1 MIRVCSMHRGVTIF
15 SLHSGKP
22 CQHSTTTC
30 LLSAAAPAACA
41 PRGLPPSL
49 GVRTAIAEEYRFG
62 GTCVIRGCVPKKL
75 FVYASEFGRAI
86 DDARAYGWTVGE
98 KRFDWKTL
106 VANKDAEIARISK
119 VYSHGVEA
127 AGGTIF
133 HSRAEVLDPHTI
145 RIASEDRTVTAERI
159 LIATGGHPFIPEIPG
174 RELAITSNEA
184 FHLQELPKKIVIV
197 GAGYIAVEF
206 AGIFHGLGVEVEV
219 LYRGGEILRGFDH
232 DLRSALT
239 GIMRGRGIAITCN
252 EEPAAIEK
260 SGAGLTVSTTG
271 GGRIACGAIMFA
283 TGRRPNTVG
292 LGLQKLGVKCGW
304 NGRIMVN
311 DCYQSSVPSI
321 YAVGDVTDRVNLTP
335 VAIRDGI
342 AFIEGVYKN
351 NPNPVDLAYLPT
363 AVFSQ
368 PEIGTVGYTEE
379 SAREM
384 FRDIDIYKTSFRTLK
399 NTLTGR
405 TERVLMKL
413 VVDAETDKVIGAH
426 ILGPDAAEI
435 IQALAIAVKMGA
447 RKADFNST
455 IALHPT
461 MAEELVTLREKWTP
475 PAV

>member
-1 MIRVCSMHRGVTIF
+1 MPKYDYDLFVIGGGSGGVR
-15 SLHSGKP
+15 
-22 CQHSTTTC
+22 
-30 LLSAAAPAACA
+30 SARLAA
-41 PRGLPPSL
+41 GL

-75 FVYASEFGRAI
+75 LVYASEFGHAI

-106 VANKDAEIARISK
+106 IANKDAEIERLSK
-119 VYSHGVEA
+119 VYSNGVEA
-127 AGGTIF
+127 AGGTVIR
-133 HSRAEVLDPHTI
+133 SRAEVMDPHTVKI
-145 RIASEDRTVTAERI
+145 VSEGRAVTAERI
-159 LIATGGHPFIPEIPG
+159 LIATGGHPFIPDIPG
-174 RELAITSNEA
+174 TDLVITSNEA
-184 FHLQELPKKIVIV
+184 FHLEELPKKIVIV
-197 GAGYIAVEF
+197 GAGYIAIEF
-206 AGIFHGLGVEVEV
+206 AGIFHGLGVGVEI

-232 DLRSALT
+232 DLREGLT
-239 GIMRGRGIAITCN
+239 AIMKGQGIAITLN
-252 EEPAAIEK
+252 TEPVAIEK
-260 SGAGLTVSTTG
+260 TRGGLSVVTNRNG
-271 GGRIACGAIMFA
+271 CIACDAVMFA

-311 DCYQSSVPSI
+311 DFYQSSVPSI

-342 AFIEGVYKN
+342 AFIEGVYRN

-384 FRDIDIYKTSFRTLK
+384 FRKVDIYKTSFRPLK
-399 NTLTGR
+399 NTLSGR
-405 TERVLMKL
+405 PDRMLMKL
-413 VVDAETDKVIGAH
+413 VVDAETGKVIGAH

-435 IQALAIAVKMGA
+435 IQALAIAVRLGA
-447 RKADFNST
+447 RKADFDST

-461 MAEELVTLREKWTP
+461 LAEELVTMREKWTP
-475 PAV
+475 PGAAS

>member
-1 MIRVCSMHRGVTIF
+1 MAKFDYDLFVIGGGSGGVR
-15 SLHSGKP
+15 
-22 CQHSTTTC
+22 
-30 LLSAAAPAACA
+30 SARLAA
-41 PRGLPPSL
+41 GL
-49 GVRTAIAEEYRFG
+49 GVRTAIAEEYRYG

-75 FVYASEFGRAI
+75 FVYASDFGHAI

-106 VANKDAEIARISK
+106 IANKDKEIARISQF
-119 VYSHGVEA
+119 YSGGVEA
-127 AGGTIF
+127 AGGTVF
-133 HSRAEVLDPHTI
+133 HDRAEVTGPQTVRLI
-145 RIASEDRTVTAERI
+145 REDREVSAERI

-184 FHLQELPKKIVIV
+184 FHLDELPQKIVIV

-206 AGIFHGLGVEVEV
+206 AGIFHGLGVEVEL

-232 DLRSALT
+232 DLRHALSD
-239 GIMRGRGIAITCN
+239 IMKAQGIAITCN
-252 EEPAAIEK
+252 SEPAAIEK
-260 SGAGLTVSTTG
+260 LAGRLSVKTTKDK
-271 GGRIACGAIMFA
+271 RIACDIVMFA

-292 LGLQKLGVKCGW
+292 LGLQKLGVQCGW

-311 DCYQSSVPSI
+311 DWYQSSVPSI

-342 AFIEGVYKN
+342 AFIEANYKN

-368 PEIGTVGYTEE
+368 PEIGTVGYSEE

-384 FRDIDIYKTSFRTLK
+384 FRTVDIYKSSFRPLK
-399 NTLTGR
+399 QTI
-405 TERVLMKL
+405 TERQERMLMKL
-413 VVDAETDKVIGAH
+413 VVDGETDKVIGAH
-426 ILGPDAAEI
+426 LLGSDAAEI
-435 IQALAIAVKMGA
+435 AQVLAISIKLGA
-447 RKADFNST
+447 RKADFDST

-461 MAEELVTLREKWTP
+461 IAEELVTMHNKWQP
-475 PAV
+475 PAAKAAAE

>member
-1 MIRVCSMHRGVTIF
+1 MPAFDYDLFVIGGGSGGVR
-15 SLHSGKP
+15 
-22 CQHSTTTC
+22 
-30 LLSAAAPAACA
+30 SARLAAQ
-41 PRGLPPSL
+41 L

-75 FVYASEFGRAI
+75 FVYASEFGHAI
-86 DDARAYGWTVGE
+86 DDSRAYGWTVGE

-106 VANKDAEIARISK
+106 VANKDEEIARISA
-119 VYSHGVEA
+119 VYSSGVEK
-127 AGGTIF
+127 AGGAIF
-133 HSRAEVLDPHTI
+133 QSRAEVVDPHTI
-145 RIASEDRTVTAERI
+145 RILGEDRTVTAERI
-159 LIATGGHPFIPEIPG
+159 LIATGGHPFIPDIPG
-174 RELAITSNEA
+174 RDLAITSNEA
-184 FHLQELPKKIVIV
+184 FHLEDLPKKIVIV

-206 AGIFHGLGVEVEV
+206 AGIFHGLGVEVEL

-232 DLRSALT
+232 DLRSGLT
-239 GIMRGRGIAITCN
+239 AIMRGRGIAITCHT
-252 EEPAAIEK
+252 EPAAIEK
-260 SGAGLTVSTTG
+260 SGKGLSVSTNH
-271 GGRIACGAIMFA
+271 GGRIACDAIMFA

-342 AFIEGVYKN
+342 AFIEAVYKN

-379 SAREM
+379 NAREM
-384 FRDIDIYKTSFRTLK
+384 FRAIDIYKTSFRPLK

-435 IQALAIAVKMGA
+435 IQALAIAVKLGA
-447 RKADFNST
+447 RKADFDST

-461 MAEELVTLREKWTP
+461 LAEELVTMREKWTP
-475 PAV
+475 PAG